1 MTFMIVTHDQDEAM
15 VVADRIAVMQAGEI
29 AQVGRPTEIYEAPAS
44 RYVANFIGDVNLFE
58 GVAASLSGDLALI
71 SSPDSPQGLAVA
83 VENGLPLAGR
93 LWLAVRPEKMALHLD
108 PPPEGPN
115 RLAGKVADIGYLGD
129 WTTYV
134 VELEGGRTVRAARAN
149 NTRLVERPV
158 GWGDTVWLT
167 FAPDAAV
174 VLTR

>member
-1 MTFMIVTHDQDEAM
+1 
-15 VVADRIAVMQAGEI
+15 
-29 AQVGRPTEIYEAPAS
+29 EIYEAPAS
-44 RYVANFIGDVNLFE
+44 RYVADFIGDVNLFE
-58 GVAASLSGDLALI
+58 GLASSTSGDTALFA
-71 SSPDSPQGLAVA
+71 SPDCPGGLAARVDGG
-83 VENGLPLAGR
+83 VPLTGK
-93 LWLAVRPEKMALHLD
+93 LCLAVRPEKMVLHLD
-108 PPPEGPN
+108 PPPDGPN

-149 NTRLVERPV
+149 SARLVERPV
-158 GWGDTVWLT
+158 GWADPVWLT